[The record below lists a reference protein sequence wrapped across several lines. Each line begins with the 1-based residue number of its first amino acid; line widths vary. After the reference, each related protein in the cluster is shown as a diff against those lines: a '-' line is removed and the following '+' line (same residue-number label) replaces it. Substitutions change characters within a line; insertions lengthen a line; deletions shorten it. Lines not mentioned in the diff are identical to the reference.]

1 MEADAVDKLIEKG
14 RFQSDI
20 ALAIGEAIDV
30 TIKAAN
36 LVTVSMLDARFAV
49 QDAKME
55 ARFASVEKSIAS
67 AKVWAVYLYATL
79 AIAFFGTLAA
89 DHHWIVSREDQL
101 MAHWDQEFKAAQ
113 TRSDQNFKDIRAD
126 IKAFEART
134 DQKFNDFE
142 ARTDKKFND
151 FEARSDQKFNDFE
164 ARSDQKFK
172 EFEARS
178 DQKFKEFEARS
189 DQKFKDFE
197 ARSDK
202 KSAAMQAL
210 WEQGLQQRDG
220 RLDQH
225 SNGSKRD

>member
-36 LVTVSMLDARFAV
+36 LVTVPMLDARFAV

-134 DQKFNDFE
+134 DQKF
-142 ARTDKKFND
+142 
-151 FEARSDQKFNDFE
+151 
-164 ARSDQKFK
+164 K